1 MLEFV
6 YTILFIN
13 ALVTISSVLFKD
25 MLEFWRSAEGS
36 LQVCSSAHLPA
47 AAERVPDR
55 CSPPSCTGRNQAGSS
70 LEPSHVEGRH
80 SDHTLYLEALH
91 IPGRLFLTL
100 RVAPHVSY
108 LITTG
113 QEKCILSLKMAP
125 SGIKRVPQW
134 GQVNEAE

>member
-100 RVAPHVSY
+100 RVAPSGTSCV
-108 LITTG
+108 LPNNNRPR
-113 QEKCILSLKMAP
+113 KMYF
-125 SGIKRVPQW
+125 VPEDGTIW
-134 GQVNEAE
+134 N